1 MTVIL
6 MLHFF
11 NKHDII
17 IVTKEAA
24 SATKIVTTN
33 SLIVHSTDIGN
44 GVAVIVS
51 FKDDVVINT
60 HRLLHVAYTCGNIF
74 NENNVFF
81 ITMMSTK
88 YSVQTVKW
96 YFAATPNIR
105 PYLVWC

>member
-44 GVAVIVS
+44 GVAV
-51 FKDDVVINT
+51 K
-60 HRLLHVAYTCGNIF
+60 LC
-74 NENNVFF
+74 
-81 ITMMSTK
+81 
-88 YSVQTVKW
+88 YSKT
-96 YFAATPNIR
+96 TS
-105 PYLVWC
+105 